1 MRNKSEHEKMIENY
15 LYFKTILPSSFAKK
29 HIPKPHSSNIIDPFP
44 KYLFNSLTPTNNLY
58 NQTII
63 VTSGPTPIKR
73 NVSTIPASPKK
84 SKSKKYSKT
93 IEDDRT
99 FFAEGTRYYNPSDIK
114 TLNLYGTSKLLR
126 SSPVRTFEYKNNIY
140 LPSITQRL
148 KQAKPRYD
156 REYNPNRIHQK
167 ITINV

>member
-1 MRNKSEHEKMIENY
+1 MRNKTEHEKMIENY
-15 LYFKTILPSSFAKK
+15 LYFKTILPNSFAKN
-29 HIPKPHSSNIIDPFP
+29 HIPKIHSSHVIDPFP
-44 KYLFNSLTPTNNLY
+44 KYLFNSITPKNNIY

-73 NVSTIPASPKK
+73 NISPLPTSPNKTK
-84 SKSKKYSKT
+84 SKTISKT
-93 IEDDRT
+93 IEDDRS
-99 FFAEGTRYYNPSDIK
+99 FFAEGTRYFNPNDIK

-148 KQAKPRYD
+148 KQTKPRYE

>member
-1 MRNKSEHEKMIENY
+1 MRNKSEHDKMIDNY

-29 HIPKPHSSNIIDPFP
+29 HMPKVHSTNKIEPFP
-44 KYLFNSLTPTNNLY
+44 KFLFSSFSPKNNIY

-63 VTSGPTPIKR
+63 VTSGISPIKR
-73 NVSTIPASPKK
+73 NVSTITSSPKK
-84 SKSKKYSKT
+84 NKSKMISKI

-99 FFAEGTRYYNPSDIK
+99 FFAEGTKYFNPNDIK

-148 KQAKPRYD
+148 KQTKPRYE